1 MQEKIE
7 QIMRQIYL
15 MLSNCEESA
24 YSSEDLIV
32 PKKRIFPLLEE
43 LNYAVYDLMEQYEGT
58 VTSRERAL
66 AEHERK
72 MAKIKEDAKGRAED
86 TYAASLLC
94 AREMFMDMRRT
105 TEQLCK
111 NLRREYDEVLQSY
124 EEKLRFIQENE
135 ESTVAQMNIM
145 ADSKKYLRIIE
156 QQNKEKEQQK
166 NLTEEE
172 KKKQEEF
179 LAEQAELAAAE
190 AASELNQKLS
200 APIVVQVNEQPK
212 VPEGFGRKQ
221 NNKKKKYIPSQALEE
236 TVVEGEGVVTPDA
249 PKLPDADTLDEE
261 YFEWKQE
268 KEENEKQVKKGGKK
282 FFGKK

>member
-1 MQEKIE
+1 MQDKLE

-24 YSSEDLIV
+24 YSSEDLVV
-32 PKKRIFPLLEE
+32 PKRRIFALLEE

-66 AEHERK
+66 AGHERK
-72 MAKIKEDAKGRAED
+72 MAEIKEDAKGRAED

-94 AREMFMDMRRT
+94 AREMFVDMRHI

-111 NLRREYDEVLQSY
+111 SLRKEYDDVLKSY
-124 EEKLRFIQENE
+124 EEKLRFIRENE
-135 ESTVAQMNIM
+135 ESMVAQMNLM

-156 QQNKEKEQQK
+156 QQNKESEQWK

-172 KKKQEEF
+172 KKRQKEL
-179 LAEQAELAAAE
+179 LAEQEEIAAAE
-190 AASELNQKLS
+190 ATSELNQKLS

-221 NNKKKKYIPSQALEE
+221 GKKKKYTPSQALEE
-236 TVVEGEGVVTPDA
+236 TFVEGEGVVTPASPSDEQ
-249 PKLPDADTLDEE
+249 LDEE
-261 YFEWKQE
+261 YFKWKSGQE
-268 KEENEKQVKKGGKK
+268 ESEKQVKKGGKK
-282 FFGKK
+282 FFGKR